1 MNTTYAMSYILEEQG
16 NSRESDFTDIYNRL
30 SFRVRCTANTAA
42 QTAFVIYDA
51 HAPTGRGGTTVPLA
65 CLNFGANHA
74 LGTVKIGQKEFVDMD
89 KYLVRVSR
97 RYASRHCCSCCS

>member
-16 NSRESDFTDIYNRL
+16 NAREADFTDIYNRL
-30 SFRVRCTANTAA
+30 CFRVRCTLSTAEH
-42 QTAFVIYDA
+42 TAYMIYDA
-51 HAPTGRGGTTVPLA
+51 NAPTGRGGTTVPLA

-97 RYASRHCCSCCS
+97 RYASRHILLSS